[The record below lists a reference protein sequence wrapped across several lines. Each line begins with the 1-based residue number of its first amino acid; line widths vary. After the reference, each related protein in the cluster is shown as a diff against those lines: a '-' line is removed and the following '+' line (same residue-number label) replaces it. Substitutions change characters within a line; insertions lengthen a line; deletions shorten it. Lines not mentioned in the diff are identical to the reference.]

1 MIIYNIEKKKYEES
15 LKDGSA
21 YYPPPSVQTPIVGH
35 GIEQDFDDDATD
47 IVSSPEE
54 PKKRRRRLKRKKRK
68 RSLAMVLHE
77 ICFDN
82 HFFFWNLILLSICI
96 S

>member
-54 PKKRRRRLKRKKRK
+54 PKRRRRLKRKKEK
-68 RSLAMVLHE
+68 KSGHG
-77 ICFDN
+77 
-82 HFFFWNLILLSICI
+82 SP
-96 S
+96 

>member
-54 PKKRRRRLKRKKRK
+54 PKKKKKAEKKEKK

-82 HFFFWNLILLSICI
+82 HFFLELNSSFYLY
-96 S
+96 

>member
-47 IVSSPEE
+47 IVSAQKNL
-54 PKKRRRRLKRKKRK
+54 KKKKKTERKKRK
-68 RSLAMVLHE
+68 SLAMVLHE

-82 HFFFWNLILLSICI
+82 HFFFLELNSSFYLY
-96 S
+96 

>member
-1 MIIYNIEKKKYEES
+1 MIVYNIEKKKYEDS
-15 LKDGSA
+15 LKDGSS

-35 GIEQDFDDDATD
+35 GIDQDIDDDATD

-54 PKKRRRRLKRKKRK
+54 PKKKKK
-68 RSLAMVLHE
+68 KADKKEKKKSLVMDLHE

-82 HFFFWNLILLSICI
+82 HFF
-96 S
+96 

>member
-1 MIIYNIEKKKYEES
+1 MRRRYDYLQHRKKKYEES

-47 IVSSPEE
+47 IVSSQ
-54 PKKRRRRLKRKKRK
+54 KNLKRRLKRKK

-82 HFFFWNLILLSICI
+82 HFFFLELNSFYLY
-96 S
+96 